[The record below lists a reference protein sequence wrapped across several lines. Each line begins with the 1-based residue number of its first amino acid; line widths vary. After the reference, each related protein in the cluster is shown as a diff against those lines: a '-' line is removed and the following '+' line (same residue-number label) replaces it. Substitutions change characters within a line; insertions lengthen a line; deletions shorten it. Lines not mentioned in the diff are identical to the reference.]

1 MSILTK
7 QEMIGIIESRLK
19 GLEYSKYSLEV
30 DQLVENAKDTP
41 GPEVLT
47 KISESLEEIANQL
60 SVLNAEMARV
70 DSLTEQE
77 SMPNLELVVAALQER
92 VGQLVANY
100 ETQVALLRA
109 ELTELSQKEKAKEEY
124 NKSLDEKLGE

>member
-30 DQLVENAKDTP
+30 DQLIENAKDEP
-41 GPEVLT
+41 GSEALT

-60 SVLNAEMARV
+60 SVLNTEMARV
-70 DSLTEQE
+70 DSLTE
-77 SMPNLELVVAALQER
+77 
-92 VGQLVANY
+92 
-100 ETQVALLRA
+100 
-109 ELTELSQKEKAKEEY
+109 
-124 NKSLDEKLGE
+124 

>member
-7 QEMIGIIESRLK
+7 QEMVGIIESRLK

-41 GPEVLT
+41 GSEVLT

-70 DSLTEQE
+70 DSLTE
-77 SMPNLELVVAALQER
+77 
-92 VGQLVANY
+92 
-100 ETQVALLRA
+100 
-109 ELTELSQKEKAKEEY
+109 
-124 NKSLDEKLGE
+124 

>member
-60 SVLNAEMARV
+60 SVLNAEMARI
-70 DSLTEQE
+70 DSLTE
-77 SMPNLELVVAALQER
+77 
-92 VGQLVANY
+92 
-100 ETQVALLRA
+100 
-109 ELTELSQKEKAKEEY
+109 
-124 NKSLDEKLGE
+124 